1 MLTLQVV
8 RRELRG
14 EVVLLTLAH
23 ADGRA
28 LPEFTAGAH
37 IDLHLSDDLLRP
49 YSLCSSPQERH
60 FYQLGVLKDSQSQG
74 GSLAVHALREGD
86 AIAVSEPRNLFAL
99 DEKAR
104 HSLLIGGGIGIT
116 PMLAMAAELL
126 AAGRT
131 FSLHYCAKT
140 RDQAAFLPQLE
151 ASAYASQVHLHCSDE
166 QRINLDAVLCDV
178 PEGTHVY
185 VCGPA
190 RLMDAVHERA
200 LAQGYAPERIHQE
213 CFSAE
218 VETGGQPFEVVA
230 ATSGITVQ
238 VAANQT
244 IVEALALAGLKVCV
258 SCKQGICGSC
268 LTDVL
273 EGEPDH
279 RDHYLTDDEKADGDQ
294 ILLCCSRAKSARLII
309 DL

>member
-104 HSLLIGGGIGIT
+104 HSQLIGGGIGIT

-140 RDQAAFLPQLE
+140 RIRRRFSRSWKPRPMRRRCTCTAAMNNVSISTRCCATYRKE
-151 ASAYASQVHLHCSDE
+151 RMSTSA
-166 QRINLDAVLCDV
+166 
-178 PEGTHVY
+178 
-185 VCGPA
+185 A
-190 RLMDAVHERA
+190 RR
-200 LAQGYAPERIHQE
+200 G
-213 CFSAE
+213 
-218 VETGGQPFEVVA
+218 
-230 ATSGITVQ
+230 
-238 VAANQT
+238 
-244 IVEALALAGLKVCV
+244 
-258 SCKQGICGSC
+258 
-268 LTDVL
+268 
-273 EGEPDH
+273 
-279 RDHYLTDDEKADGDQ
+279 
-294 ILLCCSRAKSARLII
+294 
-309 DL
+309 

>member
-86 AIAVSEPRNLFAL
+86 EIAVSEPRNLFAL
-99 DEKAR
+99 DDRAR

-126 AAGRT
+126 AAERT
-131 FSLHYCAKT
+131 FSLHYCA
-140 RDQAAFLPQLE
+140 
-151 ASAYASQVHLHCSDE
+151 
-166 QRINLDAVLCDV
+166 
-178 PEGTHVY
+178 
-185 VCGPA
+185 
-190 RLMDAVHERA
+190 
-200 LAQGYAPERIHQE
+200 
-213 CFSAE
+213 
-218 VETGGQPFEVVA
+218 
-230 ATSGITVQ
+230 
-238 VAANQT
+238 
-244 IVEALALAGLKVCV
+244 
-258 SCKQGICGSC
+258 
-268 LTDVL
+268 
-273 EGEPDH
+273 
-279 RDHYLTDDEKADGDQ
+279 
-294 ILLCCSRAKSARLII
+294 
-309 DL
+309 